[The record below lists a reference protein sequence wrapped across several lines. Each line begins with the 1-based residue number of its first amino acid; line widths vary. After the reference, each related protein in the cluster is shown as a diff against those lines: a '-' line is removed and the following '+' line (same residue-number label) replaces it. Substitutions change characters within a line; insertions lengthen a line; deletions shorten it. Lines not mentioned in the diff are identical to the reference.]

1 MFISFQNAPSQ
12 IISWKP
18 LFGQVISDN
27 MWTGDGESK
36 LTPERQKISNT
47 SL

>member
-1 MFISFQNAPSQ
+1 MRLHRSFHEQ
-12 IISWKP
+12 P
-18 LFGQVISDN
+18 LYGQVISDN
-27 MWTGDGESK
+27 ITTGDGESE